1 MFCHR
6 CGAAITLPATY
17 CSNCGAPVPA
27 AAAAPVTGAAVPP
40 AAVAPVFAGFWRR
53 LWAAVLD
60 GILLNI
66 ALLPISFMLSLPAM
80 PALNEDE
87 LSPEGLA
94 TLLGTYMTGMLAGV
108 VIGWLYFALL
118 ESSKMQGTLGKAA
131 LNIRVTD
138 LEGRRISFGRATG
151 RYFGKWLSSATL
163 LIGHLIQPFT
173 RRRQALHDL
182 LAGTLVVRRDTAG

>member
-118 ESSKMQGTLGKAA
+118 ESSPKRATVGKMMLG
-131 LNIRVTD
+131 LQVCD
-138 LEGRRISFGRATG
+138 LGGGRLTFARATG
-151 RYFGKWLSSATL
+151 RHFASYVSNITLS
-163 LIGHLIQPFT
+163 IGYLMVLFT
-173 RRRQALHDL
+173 AKRQALHDIM
-182 LAGTLVVRRDTAG
+182 AGTLVVRPGL